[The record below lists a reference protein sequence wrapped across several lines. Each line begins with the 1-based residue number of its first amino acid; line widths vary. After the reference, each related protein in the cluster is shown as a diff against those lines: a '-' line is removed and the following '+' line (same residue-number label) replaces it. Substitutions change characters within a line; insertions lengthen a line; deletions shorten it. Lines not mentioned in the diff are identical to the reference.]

1 MRSPIDSG
9 VRHEAVR
16 GLQVIW
22 LAFLGSIFFYVLI
35 LLLLGQQS
43 DAVEDGTLGVLRPG
57 FWILATILSIASFVW
72 RMQVADLKR
81 PLRASSSTGFTRLRV
96 ACLVT
101 WSFCEAV
108 ALLGVV
114 LGAVTYRFADYAP
127 LVSLG
132 VILLFVHRPAAWPID
147 RFLLEDFRR

>member
-1 MRSPIDSG
+1 MSSPIDSG

-16 GLQVIW
+16 GLHVIW

-43 DAVEDGTLGVLRPG
+43 DAVEDGTLGVLRPA

-72 RMQVADLKR
+72 RLQVADLRR
-81 PLRASSSTGFTRLRV
+81 PLRASSSRGFTRLRV

-101 WSFCEAV
+101 WSFCEAI